1 MPMDQSTTSSNAA
14 GDLSNVSS
22 SPKFNLA
29 ARGDGRYNTAIRIGQ
44 ALLAAFIVAFFGSI
58 IVQSIPG
65 WKAAGLGFFT
75 STDWSSADF
84 KFGALSLIAGTLITT
99 FVALLFAVPVGISA
113 ALAIQFLLHRRLRVF
128 FSSLV
133 EVLAIVPSIVFGVW
147 GVAVISPWTQ
157 HTLEPF
163 LQSVSGG
170 VAPFQGEIYGI
181 GLLLGGLVLGVMIL
195 PTVVAVSRDAFA
207 MVPQTL
213 LEAAFGLGATRSQVL
228 FRVALP
234 AARRGVLGAVTLGT
248 GRALGETVAMATI
261 LGGVTNKFP
270 SSVFDLGATL
280 ASTIARDFL
289 EASGSQ
295 IGALGSIALILTVIV
310 FLVNYLARKIITRQA
325 ATLS

>member
-1 MPMDQSTTSSNAA
+1 MDQSTTSTNAA

-29 ARGDGRYNTAIRIGQ
+29 ARGDGRYNIAMRIGQ
-44 ALLAAFIVAFFGSI
+44 ALLAIFIIVFFGSI
-58 IVQSIPG
+58 IIQSIPG
-65 WKAAGLGFFT
+65 WQSAGFGFFT
-75 STDWSSADF
+75 STDWSNADF
-84 KFGALSLIAGTLITT
+84 KFGALSLIAGTLVTT
-99 FVALLFAVPVGISA
+99 FIALLFAVPVGISA
-113 ALAIQFLLHRRLRVF
+113 ALSIQFLLHRRLRVL

-163 LQSVSGG
+163 LRDISGG
-170 VAPFQGEIYGI
+170 APPFQGEIYGI

-213 LEAAFGLGATRSQVL
+213 IEGAYGLGATRTQVL

-270 SSVFDLGATL
+270 SSAFDLGATL

-289 EASGSQ
+289 EATGSQ
-295 IGALGSIALILTVIV
+295 VGALGSLALILTVIV
-310 FLVNYLARKIITRQA
+310 FAVNYIARKIITRQA
-325 ATLS
+325 VTL

>member
-1 MPMDQSTTSSNAA
+1 MPMDQSTTSTNAA

-29 ARGDGRYNTAIRIGQ
+29 ARGDGRYNIAMRIGQ
-44 ALLAAFIVAFFGSI
+44 ALLAIFIIVFFGSI
-58 IVQSIPG
+58 IIQSIPG
-65 WKAAGLGFFT
+65 WQSAGFGFFT
-75 STDWSSADF
+75 STDWSNADF
-84 KFGALSLIAGTLITT
+84 KFGALSLIAGTLVTT
-99 FVALLFAVPVGISA
+99 FIALLFAVPVGISA
-113 ALAIQFLLHRRLRVF
+113 ALSIQFLLHRRLRVL

-163 LQSVSGG
+163 LRDISGG
-170 VAPFQGEIYGI
+170 APPFQGEIYGI

-213 LEAAFGLGATRSQVL
+213 IEGAYGLGATRTQVL

-270 SSVFDLGATL
+270 SSAFDLGATL

-289 EASGSQ
+289 EATGSQ
-295 IGALGSIALILTVIV
+295 VGALGSLALILTVIV
-310 FLVNYLARKIITRQA
+310 FVVNYIARKIITRQA
-325 ATLS
+325 VTL

>member
-29 ARGDGRYNTAIRIGQ
+29 ARGDGRYNIAMRIGQ
-44 ALLAAFIVAFFGSI
+44 ALLAIVIIVFFGSI
-58 IVQSIPG
+58 IIQSIPG
-65 WKAAGLGFFT
+65 WQSAGFGFFT
-75 STDWSSADF
+75 STDWSNADF
-84 KFGALSLIAGTLITT
+84 KFGALSLIAGTLVTT
-99 FVALLFAVPVGISA
+99 FIALLFAVPVGISA
-113 ALAIQFLLHRRLRVF
+113 ALSIQFLLHRRLRVF

-163 LQSVSGG
+163 LRDISGG
-170 VAPFQGEIYGI
+170 APPFQGEIYGI

-213 LEAAFGLGATRSQVL
+213 IEGAYGLGATRTQVL

-270 SSVFDLGATL
+270 SSAFDLGATL

-289 EASGSQ
+289 EATGSQ
-295 IGALGSIALILTVIV
+295 VGALGSLALILTVIV
-310 FLVNYLARKIITRQA
+310 FAVNYIARKIITRQA
-325 ATLS
+325 VTL

>member
-1 MPMDQSTTSSNAA
+1 MPMDQSTTSTNAA

-29 ARGDGRYNTAIRIGQ
+29 ARGDGRYNIAMRIGQ
-44 ALLAAFIVAFFGSI
+44 ALLAIFIIVFFGSI
-58 IVQSIPG
+58 IIQSIPG
-65 WKAAGLGFFT
+65 WQSAGFGFFT
-75 STDWSSADF
+75 STDWSNGDF
-84 KFGALSLIAGTLITT
+84 KFGALSLIAGTLVTT
-99 FVALLFAVPVGISA
+99 FIALLFAVPVGISA
-113 ALAIQFLLHRRLRVF
+113 ALSIQFLLHRRLRVL

-163 LQSVSGG
+163 LRDISGG
-170 VAPFQGEIYGI
+170 APPFQGEIYGI

-213 LEAAFGLGATRSQVL
+213 IEGAYGLGATRTQVL

-270 SSVFDLGATL
+270 SSAFDLGATL

-289 EASGSQ
+289 EATGSQ
-295 IGALGSIALILTVIV
+295 VGALGSLALILTVIV
-310 FLVNYLARKIITRQA
+310 FVVNYIARKIITRQA
-325 ATLS
+325 VTL

>member
-1 MPMDQSTTSSNAA
+1 MDQSTTSTNAA

-29 ARGDGRYNTAIRIGQ
+29 ARGDGRYNIAMRIGQ
-44 ALLAAFIVAFFGSI
+44 ALLAIFIIVFFGSI
-58 IVQSIPG
+58 IIQSIPG
-65 WKAAGLGFFT
+65 WQSAGFGFFT
-75 STDWSSADF
+75 STDWSNADF
-84 KFGALSLIAGTLITT
+84 KFGALSLIAGTLVTT
-99 FVALLFAVPVGISA
+99 FIALLFAVPVGISA
-113 ALAIQFLLHRRLRVF
+113 ALSIQFLLHRRLRVL

-163 LQSVSGG
+163 LRDISGG
-170 VAPFQGEIYGI
+170 APPFQGEIYGI

-213 LEAAFGLGATRSQVL
+213 IEGAYGLGATRTQVL

-270 SSVFDLGATL
+270 SSAFDLGATL

-289 EASGSQ
+289 EATGSQ
-295 IGALGSIALILTVIV
+295 VGALGSLALILTVIV
-310 FLVNYLARKIITRQA
+310 FVVNYIARKIITRQA
-325 ATLS
+325 VTL

>member
-29 ARGDGRYNTAIRIGQ
+29 ARGDGRYNTAMRIGQ
-44 ALLAAFIVAFFGSI
+44 GLLAIFIVGFFGSI
-58 IVQSIPG
+58 IIQSIPG
-65 WKAAGLGFFT
+65 WQSAGLGFFT
-75 STDWSSADF
+75 STDWNSAGF
-84 KFGALSLIAGTLITT
+84 QFGALSLIAGTLVTT
-99 FVALLFAVPVGISA
+99 FIALLFAVPVGISA
-113 ALAIQFLLHRRLRVF
+113 ALSIQFLLHRRLRVL

-163 LQSVSGG
+163 LRDITGG
-170 VAPFQGEIYGI
+170 APPFQGEIYGI

-213 LEAAFGLGATRSQVL
+213 IEGAYGLGATRAQVL

-261 LGGVTNKFP
+261 LGGVTDKFP
-270 SSVFDLGATL
+270 SSAFDLGGTL

-295 IGALGSIALILTVIV
+295 VGALGSLALILTVIV
-310 FLVNYLARKIITRQA
+310 FIVNYIARKIITRQA
-325 ATLS
+325 VTL

>member
-1 MPMDQSTTSSNAA
+1 MPMDQSTTSTNTA

-29 ARGDGRYNTAIRIGQ
+29 ARGDGRYNSAMRIGQ
-44 ALLAAFIVAFFGSI
+44 ALLAIFIIVFFGSI
-58 IVQSIPG
+58 IIQSIPG
-65 WKAAGLGFFT
+65 WQSAGFGFFT
-75 STDWSSADF
+75 STDWSNADF
-84 KFGALSLIAGTLITT
+84 KFGALSLIAGTLVTT
-99 FVALLFAVPVGISA
+99 FIALLFAVPVGISA
-113 ALAIQFLLHRRLRVF
+113 ALSIQFLLHRRLRVF

-163 LQSVSGG
+163 LRDISGG
-170 VAPFQGEIYGI
+170 TPPFQGEIYGI

-213 LEAAFGLGATRSQVL
+213 IEGAYGLGATRTQVL

-270 SSVFDLGATL
+270 SSAFDLGATL

-289 EASGSQ
+289 EATGSQ
-295 IGALGSIALILTVIV
+295 VGALGSLALILTVIV
-310 FLVNYLARKIITRQA
+310 FTMNYIARKIITRQA
-325 ATLS
+325 VTL

>member
-1 MPMDQSTTSSNAA
+1 MPMDQSTTSTNAA

-29 ARGDGRYNTAIRIGQ
+29 ARGDGRYNIAMRIGQ
-44 ALLAAFIVAFFGSI
+44 ALLAIFIIVFFGSI
-58 IVQSIPG
+58 IIQSIPG
-65 WKAAGLGFFT
+65 WQSAGFGFFT
-75 STDWSSADF
+75 STDWSNADF
-84 KFGALSLIAGTLITT
+84 KFGALSLIAGTLVTT
-99 FVALLFAVPVGISA
+99 FIALLFAVPVGISA
-113 ALAIQFLLHRRLRVF
+113 ALSIQFLLHRRLRVF

-163 LQSVSGG
+163 LRDISGG
-170 VAPFQGEIYGI
+170 APPFQGEIYGI

-213 LEAAFGLGATRSQVL
+213 IEGAYGLGATRTQVL

-270 SSVFDLGATL
+270 SSAFDLGATL

-289 EASGSQ
+289 EATGSQ
-295 IGALGSIALILTVIV
+295 VGALGSLALILTVIV
-310 FLVNYLARKIITRQA
+310 FAVNYIARKIITRQA
-325 ATLS
+325 VML

>member
-1 MPMDQSTTSSNAA
+1 MDNHAEGQQLKSELSS
-14 GDLSNVSS
+14 VSS

-29 ARGDGRYNTAIRIGQ
+29 ARGDGRYNAAMRIGQ
-44 ALLAAFIVAFFGSI
+44 LLLAVFIVAFFGSI

-65 WKAAGLGFFT
+65 WKSGGFGIFT
-75 STDWSSADF
+75 STNWDSQSF
-84 KFGALSLIAGTLITT
+84 HFGALSLIGGTLVTT
-99 FVALLFAVPVGISA
+99 LLALLFAVPVGICA
-113 ALAIQFLLHRRLRVF
+113 ALSIQFLLPRRVRVF

-157 HTLEPF
+157 HSLEPF
-163 LQSVSGG
+163 LRDLTGG
-170 VAPFQGEIYGI
+170 TTPFQGEIYGI

-195 PTVVAVSRDAFA
+195 PTIVAVSRDAFS
-207 MVPQTL
+207 MVPQSL
-213 LEAAFGLGATRSQVL
+213 VEGAYGLGATRTQVL
-228 FRVALP
+228 FRVVLP

-270 SSVFDLGATL
+270 TSVFNLGATL

-295 IGALGSIALILTVIV
+295 IGALGALALILTVIV

>member
-1 MPMDQSTTSSNAA
+1 MPMDQSTTSTNTA

-29 ARGDGRYNTAIRIGQ
+29 ARGDGRYNSAMRIGQ
-44 ALLAAFIVAFFGSI
+44 ALLAIFIIVFFGSI
-58 IVQSIPG
+58 IIQSIPG
-65 WKAAGLGFFT
+65 WQSAGFGFFT
-75 STDWSSADF
+75 STDWSNADF
-84 KFGALSLIAGTLITT
+84 KFGALSLIAGTLVTT
-99 FVALLFAVPVGISA
+99 FIALLFAVPVGISA
-113 ALAIQFLLHRRLRVF
+113 ALSIQFLLHRRLRVF

-163 LQSVSGG
+163 LRDISG
-170 VAPFQGEIYGI
+170 ATPPFQGEIYGI

-213 LEAAFGLGATRSQVL
+213 IEGAYGLGATRTQVL

-270 SSVFDLGATL
+270 SSAFDLGATL

-289 EASGSQ
+289 EATGSQ
-295 IGALGSIALILTVIV
+295 VGALGSLALILTVIV
-310 FLVNYLARKIITRQA
+310 FTVNYIARKIITRQA
-325 ATLS
+325 VTL